1 MTDDKLYDSLADNL
15 SEGAK
20 KNRIRAMQLVAVCRY
35 REQKTIGQMQY
46 RQIAPKTWA
55 LKKKKASPQEEEAQP
70 QRPDERPKHPSR
82 CSRNNARML
91 ELCRDGEVVR
101 RFPSVPKA
109 AKELGISQNRIY
121 ERCKQHFCIPDE
133 EGYTWHLVYIDRPQL
148 HRMMDQ
154 ERSKY
159 KIDSYNPLS

>member
-1 MTDDKLYDSLADNL
+1 MINDKLFDNLADDVK
-15 SEGAK
+15 EGAK

-46 RQIAPKTWA
+46 RLIAPKTWA
-55 LKKKKASPQEEEAQP
+55 LKKIKPSPQEESQP
-70 QRPDERPKHPSR
+70 EKDDRPKHPSR
-82 CSRNNARML
+82 CSRNKARVL

-121 ERCKQHFCIPDE
+121 DRCKQHFCIPDDD
-133 EGYTWHLVYIDRPQL
+133 GYTWRLVYIDRPQL
-148 HRMMDQ
+148 RRMTDE
-154 ERSKY
+154 ERDKNR
-159 KIDSYNPLS
+159 IDSYKPMF

>member
-1 MTDDKLYDSLADNL
+1 MTDNTLYDSLADDVK
-15 SEGAK
+15 EGAK

-46 RQIAPKTWA
+46 RLIAPKTWA
-55 LKKKKASPQEEEAQP
+55 LKKKKVSPEEETQP
-70 QRPDERPKHPSR
+70 QRDDRPKHPSR
-82 CSRNNARML
+82 CSRNKARML

-121 ERCKQHFCIPDE
+121 DRCKQHFCIPDDD
-133 EGYTWHLVYIDRPQL
+133 GYTWRLVYIDRPQL
-148 HRMMDQ
+148 RRMTDE
-154 ERSKY
+154 ERDKNRIGSY
-159 KIDSYNPLS
+159 KPMF

>member
-1 MTDDKLYDSLADNL
+1 MTDYTLYDSLSGNL
-15 SEGAK
+15 SEEGK

-35 REQKTIGQMQY
+35 REQKKIGQMQY

-55 LKKKKASPQEEEAQP
+55 LRKKNASPQEESQP
-70 QRPDERPKHPSR
+70 QQDDRPKHPSR
-82 CSRNNARML
+82 CSRNKARML

-121 ERCKQHFCIPDE
+121 DRCKQHFCIPDDD
-133 EGYTWHLVYIDRPQL
+133 GYTWRLVYIDRPQL
-148 HRMMDQ
+148 RRMTDE
-154 ERSKY
+154 ERDKNRIGSY
-159 KIDSYNPLS
+159 KPMF